1 MEKEYIM
8 QHNFTK
14 RSIQDFVAKMNT
26 IKSEVKFSVDNRQVN
41 AKSIIGLLSANLQ
54 QGDKILVYVENSN
67 RVEDEIGKVIDFL
80 NNGDEYGV

>member
-1 MEKEYIM
+1 M

-54 QGDKILVYVENSN
+54 QGDKILVYIENSN
-67 RVEDEIGKVIDFL
+67 RAEDEIGKVIDFL